1 MVINITYNYS
11 AIRYPVI
18 KRELNVYNRLNP
30 NVAILKIFP
39 GISPEVVEAIISIHG
54 LRGLILESFGSGNAP
69 TMAWFIEKLKQ
80 AVDNGVVL
88 LNVTQCSAGS
98 VDMGA
103 YETSLGLIEAGV
115 ISGHDI
121 TTEAAITKM
130 MFLLGQ
136 DLPRSE
142 IESLLSKSLRG
153 EINA

>member
-1 MVINITYNYS
+1 
-11 AIRYPVI
+11 VI
-18 KRELNVYNRLNP
+18 KKELKVYTKLNP

-39 GISPEVVEAIISIHG
+39 GILPDVVDAIIRING

-69 TMAWFIEKLKQ
+69 TREWFIEKIKW
-80 AVDNGVVL
+80 AVDNGVVV

-136 DLPRSE
+136 ELSKPE
-142 IESLLSKSLRG
+142 IERHLSKSMRG